1 MAHLTKD
8 EKFIVTLYQLAL
20 PTGDV
25 HTTVNRYQAGDLIG
39 LHPKAV
45 DTICKLLLQAN
56 FIKKGPLDDV
66 YITPNGLQLI
76 QQLLKQQ

>member
-1 MAHLTKD
+1 MTHLTKD
-8 EKFIVTLYQLAL
+8 ERLLITIYQLAK

-25 HTTVNRYQAGDLIG
+25 HATVNRYQAGDLIG

-56 FIKKGPLDDV
+56 FIKKGTLDDV
-66 YITPNGLQLI
+66 YITPNGLKLI
-76 QQLLKQQ
+76 EQLLKQ